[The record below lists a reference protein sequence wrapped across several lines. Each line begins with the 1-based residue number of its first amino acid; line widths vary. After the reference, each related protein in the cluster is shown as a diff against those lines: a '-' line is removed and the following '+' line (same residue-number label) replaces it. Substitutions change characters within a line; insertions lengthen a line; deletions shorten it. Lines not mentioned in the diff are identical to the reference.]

1 MLLERNC
8 VGHPIRTQSVGS
20 CSASSGY
27 LCRLSGVACRRI
39 EFETPLFKGC
49 AVIWAQGL
57 PTTPEGLFEGQR
69 RKTSITI
76 QGRFKRELDFEDV
89 VTGQEFGRPA
99 QNLPAKWL
107 VETVLIKVCCCI
119 SLLLRQMV
127 PVRTCLIIQYSS
139 TCPDDTD
146 AMTKPLATE
155 LAYSLIYVQLAK
167 RISPSMEIGPLSAPY
182 LLVPVMAL
190 AQVVN
195 VSRPGE
201 EPDPAGHVPEDVRL
215 HDSAFT
221 DAEGALDLIWL
232 L

>member
-1 MLLERNC
+1 M
-8 VGHPIRTQSVGS
+8 
-20 CSASSGY
+20 
-27 LCRLSGVACRRI
+27 
-39 EFETPLFKGC
+39 
-49 AVIWAQGL
+49 IWAQGL

-107 VETVLIKVCCCI
+107 VETVLIKVGYCSSALPRFKAKESDVTATAVCHSKDDAVQMLSPGLGI
-119 SLLLRQMV
+119 SWL
-127 PVRTCLIIQYSS
+127 
-139 TCPDDTD
+139 
-146 AMTKPLATE
+146 AFPL
-155 LAYSLIYVQLAK
+155 QLAK

-215 HDSAFT
+215 HDSAFS
-221 DAEGALDLIWL
+221 DPEGALADRRFTWAAHLGPYV
-232 L
+232 